1 MKLFFFLQN
10 TSLIIIITPTL
21 FIFCFFQFLFEI
33 ACEGFLPWSQ
43 GPYLGS
49 FERGETYAHDILQ
62 DLNHHA
68 VGWTDWNALL
78 DMKGGPNWA
87 KNEVDAPILLDDDGV
102 TLHKQP
108 M

>member
-1 MKLFFFLQN
+1 MKLFFLYN
-10 TSLIIIITPTL
+10 TSNNNYKTNTL
-21 FIFCFFQFLFEI
+21 YFIFSILIYIEI

>member
-1 MKLFFFLQN
+1 M
-10 TSLIIIITPTL
+10 
-21 FIFCFFQFLFEI
+21 FFQFLFKFDI